1 MKLFKNRGRTKLVAS
16 ALLISSA
23 LLAGGAL
30 AATGSRE
37 ASHGTFSVR
46 SAPTTE
52 EGQVVAFTVSLARR
66 AARTAKVHFA
76 TVAGTASAGNDY
88 VRGSGTLVF
97 KRGQQQKTVRVA
109 VVDDS
114 SAEDAEAFSLRLSH
128 AQGARIGKGNASVVI
143 GKSDLPAPFT
153 VRSTMDGS
161 YEAGDDP
168 TAHGTAS
175 FTLDASAEQVSWTV
189 TLEGVTEQFGF
200 LHIHSGR
207 PPNLQ
212 LAEFEVTDLTLGN
225 GTGAGSKH
233 LGLASILGLY
243 RNPGGYWA
251 QLHKNNAHPEI
262 SKIGGP
268 ITAG

>member
-1 MKLFKNRGRTKLVAS
+1 MKLFKYRGRVKPVAISLLILS
-16 ALLISSA
+16 ALVTGA
-23 LLAGGAL
+23 AL
-30 AATGSRE
+30 AATGSRSTSR
-37 ASHGTFSVR
+37 ATFSVR
-46 SAPTTE
+46 SAQTTE
-52 EGQVVAFTVSLARR
+52 EGQVVVFTVSLAHR
-66 AARTAKVHFA
+66 AAHTAKVHFA
-76 TVAGTASAGNDY
+76 TVAGTAGSGNDF
-88 VRGSGTLVF
+88 VRQSGTLVF
-97 KRGQQQKTVRVA
+97 KRGQRQKTVRIA

-114 SAEDAEAFSLRLSH
+114 SAEDTESFSLRLSH
-128 AQGARIGKGNASVVI
+128 PQGARIGTGTATVAI

-153 VRSTMDGS
+153 LHSTMDGS
-161 YEAGDDP
+161 YESGDDP

-175 FTLDASAEQVSWTV
+175 FTLDASAEQASWTV
-189 TLEGVTEQFGF
+189 TLEGVTEPFGF

-207 PPNLQ
+207 PPNLP
-212 LAEFEVTDLTLGN
+212 LALWEVGDLVLGN
-225 GTGAGSKH
+225 GTYSGSKH